1 MIGGLLL
8 AKRLKSLE
16 GNVYRA
22 AFLKEE
28 LIDKIKVGL
37 TITNSWLWS
46 STKKESLAKI
56 YLKKVSKTLWL

>member
-1 MIGGLLL
+1 MIGGLVLT
-8 AKRLKSLE
+8 KRLKSFD

-37 TITNSWLWS
+37 TITNSSFWS
-46 STKKESLAKI
+46 STKKESLAKK
-56 YLKKVSKTLWL
+56 YLKKVIKTLWL